1 MRIAL
6 IGNNNAVFPLLD
18 WLHTQ
23 GVLVGVAATE
33 KDNEFFKNFEAVCIQ
48 KQIAPRILSKKNT
61 TAQLSEWIETIKA
74 DIVLVM
80 AFSHKIKKEVLIL
93 PKFGFFNIHFGKL
106 PKYGGGHPAFWQIK
120 NQEKQATLTIHQM
133 DEGYDTGPIAFEL
146 TFDLSPQLNYAMLEL
161 NFGYLAVNG
170 VYLLIDAILRNALQ
184 LTPQLTGNHT
194 FYPKPSLKDIVID
207 WQTMPASEIV
217 ALVKACNPWNH
228 GAIARINGLDL
239 KILEL
244 CIKSI
249 PTTKAGQVI
258 GINENQLDVSCIND
272 TAIGIKVVYAS
283 IGFLAGEMLT
293 ELGVNIGDVFD
304 TISI

>member
-23 GVLVGVAATE
+23 GVLVGVATME
-33 KDNEFFKNFEAVCIQ
+33 QDNEFFKNFEVVCMQ
-48 KQIAPRILSKKNT
+48 KQIAPKIFTKKNT
-61 TAQLSEWIETIKA
+61 TVQLSEWLETIKA

-80 AFSHKIKKEVLIL
+80 AFSHKIKKEVLVL
-93 PKFGFFNIHFGKL
+93 PKYGFFNIHFGKL

-133 DEGYDTGPIAFEL
+133 DESYDTGPIALEL
-146 TFDLSPQLNYAMLEL
+146 TFDLMPQLNFAMFEL

-194 FYPKPSLKDIVID
+194 FYQKPALKDIVID

-217 ALVKACNPWNH
+217 ALVKACNPWNN
-228 GAIARINGLDL
+228 GAIARINGSDL
-239 KILEL
+239 KILEA
-244 CIKSI
+244 SI
-249 PTTKAGQVI
+249 TSTPTTKAGQVI
-258 GINENQLDVSCIND
+258 SINENQIDVSCIND
-272 TAIGIKVVYAS
+272 TAISIKAVYAA
-283 IGFLAGEMLT
+283 IGFLAGETLT
-293 ELGVNIGDVFD
+293 GLGLNAGDVFD
-304 TISI
+304 TIPI